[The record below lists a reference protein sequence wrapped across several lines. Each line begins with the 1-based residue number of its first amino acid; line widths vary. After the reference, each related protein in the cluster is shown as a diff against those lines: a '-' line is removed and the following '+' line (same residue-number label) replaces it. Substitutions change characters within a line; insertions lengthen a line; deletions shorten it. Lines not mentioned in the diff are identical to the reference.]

1 MISIIC
7 PICFCE
13 IELDEQIHINDDRE
27 RTEYCDICEN
37 ILTIKNGRVVRPT
50 VNELLGILGE

>member
-7 PICFCE
+7 PICGCE
-13 IELDEQIHINDDRE
+13 IELDERIHLCDDQE

-37 ILTIKNGRVVRPT
+37 ILTIKNRRVVRPT